1 MFLSSFSRLI
11 CLLTR
16 SLAFF
21 PCFRH
26 IIIFF
31 RSAFDDHCQVLWQ
44 FFFLPFLYS
53 FASAT
58 SLASRSFFF
67 SFFFFFFFF
76 FFLFLFFS
84 SFILFPCSFL
94 LVLLVLLLLL
104 LFFFLI
110 TVKTLRFFSHNE
122 HNKCSSDQY
131 GVGR

>member
-67 SFFFFFFFF
+67 LFLLFLLLLLFLVLLFFHS
-76 FFLFLFFS
+76 LSLFFS
-84 SFILFPCSFL
+84 SCSSCAASASS
-94 LVLLVLLLLL
+94 
-104 LFFFLI
+104 FFFLI